1 MENRETA
8 TAEWRCSCGQSG
20 NKGNFCVKC
29 GKPRPV
35 SQPQAPQQPQQPPMQ
50 QMPPQNQQPYGQQ
63 LYGQVQ
69 YGQPN
74 YQPQYQ
80 QPIYGQPA
88 YGQPYQQPED
98 KNKNKNLKI
107 GLGVAVLFLVLVL
120 VFFGMKEGAFGDEPA
135 SSNYSSVSK
144 NGEKAAPNQNADK
157 KQAGSREMQTDLSL
171 GGMDLGMTVA
181 QMHETLGQEISTKQ
195 KDGMV
200 FYQYP
205 TVEVGTSG
213 DIVTSLVSET
223 DSAVTKRGL
232 HQGSS
237 LSEVKNTYGTD
248 YMKSEYGGKDLY
260 EYRYTDLQGQMGILR
275 FAVVQG
281 TDTVNYIS
289 IRRTTE

>member
-35 SQPQAPQQPQQPPMQ
+35 VSQPQAPQQPQQPPMQ
-50 QMPPQNQQPYGQQ
+50 QMPPQNQQTYGQ
-63 LYGQVQ
+63 Q

-74 YQPQYQ
+74 YQQQYQ
-80 QPIYGQPA
+80 QPMYGQPV
-88 YGQPYQQPED
+88 YQQPYQQPED
-98 KNKNKNLKI
+98 KNKNLKI
-107 GLGVAVLFLVLVL
+107 GLGIAALILVLGL
-120 VFFGMKEGAFGDEPA
+120 VFLAMREGVLGNEPVP
-135 SSNYSSVSK
+135 SNYSTVSK
-144 NGEKAAPNQNADK
+144 NGEKAAQNQKADK
-157 KQAGSREMQTDLSL
+157 TRDGSREMQTDLSL

-205 TVEVGTSG
+205 TVEVGTRG

-260 EYRYTDLQGQMGILR
+260 EYRYTDLQGQTGILR